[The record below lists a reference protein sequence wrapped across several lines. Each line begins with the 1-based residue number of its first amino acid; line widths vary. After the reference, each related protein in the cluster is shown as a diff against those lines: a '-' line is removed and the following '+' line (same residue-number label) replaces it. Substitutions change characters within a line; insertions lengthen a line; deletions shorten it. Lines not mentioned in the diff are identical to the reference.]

1 MDETLILVLQSC
13 CVLNQTQPVPPTCL
27 PCPMYRPKMIDAIF
41 ISDYLVRKVW
51 GHKCLDVLSCK
62 VVVFST
68 RLNLSPHPSA
78 HNVWDTCEGPISEE
92 PVWKKSS
99 RKSWRECAGCW
110 WPAQLVGRYAQVG
123 NCMTGC
129 PLNPPD

>member
-1 MDETLILVLQSC
+1 MDETLFFCIALGWVRSVDVLQSF
-13 CVLNQTQPVPPTCL
+13 CVLNQTQPVP
-27 PCPMYRPKMIDAIF
+27 
-41 ISDYLVRKVW
+41 LVIYIGLRWSVLYSSQMTLLE
-51 GHKCLDVLSCK
+51 KCLDVLSCK

-110 WPAQLVGRYAQVG
+110 WPAQLVGRYAQK
-123 NCMTGC
+123 
-129 PLNPPD
+129 

>member
-1 MDETLILVLQSC
+1 MAGSVVWMSC
-13 CVLNQTQPVPPTCL
+13 KVVVFSIRFNLSPYPPV
-27 PCPMYRPKMIDAIF
+27 YRSIF
-41 ISDYLVRKVW
+41 ISDDLVRKVW
-51 GHKCLDVLSCK
+51 GEKCLDVLSCK

-78 HNVWDTCEGPISEE
+78 HNVWDTCEGLRSEE

-110 WPAQLVGRYAQVG
+110 WPAQLVGRYAQVEVEVEKK
-123 NCMTGC
+123 
-129 PLNPPD
+129 

>member
-92 PVWKKSS
+92 PVWKKST

-110 WPAQLVGRYAQVG
+110 WPAQLVGRYAQK
-123 NCMTGC
+123 
-129 PLNPPD
+129 